1 MDEFILNII
10 MNHYDQTFLN
20 KSRKDKFTLT
30 LVLPKELIPHNKKF
44 DRSNN
49 NVNLDS
55 IQFAIYGVVVPKNS
69 IPAEEAR
76 YAGSTVFVSSHNKP
90 SYEPVSVNFTIDN
103 EFNNYWVIH
112 KWLDLLRNEK
122 TGIYDGSEF
131 YNKDMGL
138 GKYSTDFILTAK
150 DEFHNDVIQWTYK
163 SAFPVGLGDITYNH
177 RDAGEVE
184 TSFEFVFRR
193 IETNLLKV

>member
-1 MDEFILNII
+1 
-10 MNHYDQTFLN
+10 MNHYDQSILN

-30 LVLPKELIPHNKKF
+30 VVLPKELISHNKRF

-49 NVNLDS
+49 NVSLDTL
-55 IQFAIYGVVVPKNS
+55 QFSIYGVVVPKNN
-69 IPAEEAR
+69 IPQEDAR
-76 YAGSTVFVSSHNKP
+76 YAGGNVYVSSHNKP
-90 SYEPVSVNFTIDN
+90 SYDPVSVNFTIDN

-122 TGIYDGSEF
+122 TGIYGGDEI
-131 YNKDMGL
+131 YKKDMGL
-138 GKYSTDFILTAK
+138 GSYTSDFILTAK

-163 SAFPVGLGDITYNH
+163 TAFPIGLGEITYNH
-177 RDAGEVE
+177 RDAGEIE

>member
-1 MDEFILNII
+1 
-10 MNHYDQTFLN
+10 MNHYDQAFLN

-30 LVLPKELIPHNKKF
+30 LALPKELIPHNKRF
-44 DRSNN
+44 DRNSN

-55 IQFAIYGVVVPKNS
+55 IQFSIYGVVVPKNI
-69 IPAEEAR
+69 IPQEDAR
-76 YAGSTVFVSSHNKP
+76 YAGGNVYVSSHNKP
-90 SYEPVSVNFTIDN
+90 SYDPVSVNFTIDN

-122 TGIYDGSEF
+122 TGIYDGELV

-138 GKYSTDFILTAK
+138 GKYSTDFVLTAK
-150 DEFHNDVIQWTYK
+150 DEFHNDIIQWTYK
-163 SAFPVGLGDITYNH
+163 TAFPISLGEIIYNH
-177 RDAGEVE
+177 RDGSEIE
-184 TSFEFVFRR
+184 TSFEFVFRK

>member
-1 MDEFILNII
+1 
-10 MNHYDQTFLN
+10 MNHYDQAILN
-20 KSRKDKFTLT
+20 KSRKDKFILT
-30 LVLPKELIPHNKKF
+30 LSLPRELIPHNKRV

-49 NVNLDS
+49 NLSLDLL
-55 IQFAIYGVVVPKNS
+55 QFSIYGVVVPKNV
-69 IPAEEAR
+69 IPQEDAR
-76 YAGSTVFVSSHNKP
+76 YSGGNVYVSSHSKP

-122 TGIYDGSEF
+122 TGIYDGELV
-131 YNKDMGL
+131 YDKDMGL

-150 DEFHNDVIQWTYK
+150 DEFHNDIIQWTYK
-163 SAFPVGLGDITYNH
+163 SAFPVGLGDIIYSY
-177 RDAGEVE
+177 RDGAEIE

-193 IETNLLKV
+193 VETNLLKV